1 MTEAIFLS
9 RKEWNKPTNM
19 PFLYEMK
26 KKILKEVVF
35 VSNGQPK
42 FLSINFI
49 SKPQTEKRRKCEC
62 AS

>member
-26 KKILKEVVF
+26 KKTLKEVVF
-35 VSNGQPK
+35 VSNG
-42 FLSINFI
+42 
-49 SKPQTEKRRKCEC
+49 
-62 AS
+62 